1 MAKYTMKKVQG
12 KSVNAPNKEVYA
24 ILRDG
29 KNITKTG
36 ADGTVYFKWATRPE
50 SAQAIIDKLKK
61 ADAGAASG
69 SGSKKKASPKAKA
82 SSKKASTP
90 KASTSKSRMSLADC
104 RKLLESKGYEVTKV
118 AEEEI
123 EYEDV
128 DMGWVELSER
138 NNPRRRRRRR

>member
-1 MAKYTMKKVQG
+1 MANYTKRKVPG
-12 KSVNAPNKEVYA
+12 SSVNAPNKEVFA
-24 ILRDG
+24 IYRDG
-29 KNITKTG
+29 KPVTKTG
-36 ADGTVYFKWATRPE
+36 SDGTVYFKWATRPE
-50 SAQAIIDKLKK
+50 SAQVIINKLEK
-61 ADAGAASG
+61 ADAQAASG

-118 AEEEI
+118 EEEEI

-128 DMGWVELSER
+128 DMGWVELAER